1 MGLFNY
7 RIKFLLFFIFLF
19 YACESSVDNSD
30 LNSDDFEILAFSIIY
45 NNQEN
50 DISIYTEVSNADNIA
65 SIVAEVKNDT
75 TLIEMITL
83 SQSNL
88 NSSVFSYYG
97 TIDLSDEVY
106 IYNLDLIINFIDDSQ
121 TLESYS
127 FSSPIKPEII
137 DYTIPNTFQLDS
149 TEWTFLPIDIEVS
162 NLNGLD
168 NIESVTYQVQRFY
181 NGCGVED
188 CIYDENCNEPIE
200 DSEYQSDPTWI
211 LDYVSS
217 YNFGQNHI
225 YHIDI
230 PMRPLDG
237 SAYDNDGNIIFPE
250 SDCGRIGAVL
260 FKFIVLDKDGLI
272 DTTEEFDI
280 VLEITQ

>member
-1 MGLFNY
+1 MFNY
-7 RIKFLLFFIFLF
+7 RIEFISLFLLFF
-19 YACESSVDNSD
+19 YACESSVSNSNSD
-30 LNSDDFEILAFSIIY
+30 SDDFEISAFSVIY

-50 DISIYTEVSNADNIA
+50 DISIYTEVSNATNIE
-65 SIVAEVKNDT
+65 SIVADIRNDT
-75 TLIEMITL
+75 TSIETITL
-83 SQSNL
+83 SQSNF
-88 NSSVFSYYG
+88 NASAFSYYG
-97 TIDLSDEVY
+97 PIDLSDEIY

-121 TLESYS
+121 ILESYS

-137 DYTIPNTFQLDS
+137 DYTMPNTFQLDS
-149 TEWTFLPIDIEVS
+149 TEWTFLPIEIEIS

-181 NGCGVED
+181 NGCGIDD
-188 CIYDENCNEPIE
+188 CIYDENCNDPIE

-211 LDYVSS
+211 FDYVSS

-225 YHIDI
+225 YNIDI

-237 SAYDNDGNIIFPE
+237 SGYYNDDGTLIFPE

-260 FKFIVLDKDGLI
+260 FKFIVLDKDGLM
-272 DTTEEFDI
+272 DEEFDI

>member
-1 MGLFNY
+1 MFNY
-7 RIKFLLFFIFLF
+7 RIEFIFLFLLFF
-19 YACESSVDNSD
+19 YACESSVSNS
-30 LNSDDFEILAFSIIY
+30 NSYSDDFEVSAFSIIY

-50 DISIYTEVSNADNIA
+50 DISIYTEVSNATNIE
-65 SIVAEVKNDT
+65 SIVAHIRNDMT
-75 TLIEMITL
+75 SIETITL
-83 SQSNL
+83 SQSNF
-88 NSSVFSYYG
+88 NASAFSYYG
-97 TIDLSDEVY
+97 PIDLSDEIY

-121 TLESYS
+121 ILESYS

-137 DYTIPNTFQLDS
+137 DYTMPNTFQLDS
-149 TEWTFLPIDIEVS
+149 TEWTFLPIEIEIS

-181 NGCGVED
+181 NGCGIDD
-188 CIYDENCNEPIE
+188 CIYDENCNDPIE

-211 LDYVSS
+211 FDYVSS
-217 YNFGQNHI
+217 YNFSQNHI
-225 YHIDI
+225 YNIDI

-237 SAYDNDGNIIFPE
+237 SGYYNDDGTLIFPE

-260 FKFIVLDKDGLI
+260 FKFIVLDKDGLM
-272 DTTEEFDI
+272 DEEFDI